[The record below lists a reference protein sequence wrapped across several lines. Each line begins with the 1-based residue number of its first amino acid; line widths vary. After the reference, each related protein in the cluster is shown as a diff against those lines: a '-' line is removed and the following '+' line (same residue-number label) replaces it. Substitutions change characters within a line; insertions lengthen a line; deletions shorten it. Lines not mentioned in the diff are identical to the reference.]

1 VLRLLEVAL
10 TGKGEIFSWL
20 GASHFDYGG
29 IDHLVTGPM
38 GTGVFGGFLSV
49 VFKQDVRTFNFE
61 QNTELEGHSLT
72 EYAFQVAPENSSY
85 NVQIAGAW
93 VKSGYSGTVL
103 VDPQTDDV
111 VRMTVK
117 TAKLPESSNVCE
129 ISADLNLQMVRIG
142 DGQILLPSQAR
153 QHYVLTNGEET
164 ENTFTFGDAAST
176 WANRA

>member
-1 VLRLLEVAL
+1 MMEGPPIGLSKTIKPAVCPEYRRCN
-10 TGKGEIFSWL
+10 
-20 GASHFDYGG
+20 AS
-29 IDHLVTGPM
+29 
-38 GTGVFGGFLSV
+38 
-49 VFKQDVRTFNFE
+49 
-61 QNTELEGHSLT
+61 
-72 EYAFQVAPENSSY
+72 
-85 NVQIAGAW
+85 
-93 VKSGYSGTVL
+93 
-103 VDPQTDDV
+103 TDDV